1 MYDVAHIFLRWLVYK
16 FCVSD
21 MAYGSRF
28 FVRVKSWCD
37 VIKILLLS
45 LKVSFD
51 SFVFWLLIKF
61 ASNSMYIF
69 LYIFLK
75 S

>member
-1 MYDVAHIFLRWLVYK
+1 MYDVAHIFLCWLVYK

-21 MAYGSRF
+21 MWKQIFCASQ
-28 FVRVKSWCD
+28 VLVWCD
-37 VIKILLLS
+37 QNFATLPEGK
-45 LKVSFD
+45 F

-61 ASNSMYIF
+61 VSNSMYIF

>member
-21 MAYGSRF
+21 TCGSRF
-28 FVRVKSWCD
+28 FVRVKFWCD

-61 ASNSMYIF
+61 VSNSMYIF

>member
-21 MAYGSRF
+21 MWKQIFCASQIL
-28 FVRVKSWCD
+28 VWCD
-37 VIKILLLS
+37 QILLLS

-61 ASNSMYIF
+61 VSNSMYIF